1 MTTPQPEL
9 KALLEELASFPS
21 AQQSAPLE
29 AGLRSGHQSR
39 LRQAQSFNQ
48 EISLFESAYL
58 LEDAWA
64 DFCRFKDS
72 GDKPRNPKI
81 VADQQRKFDFMRL
94 YWGNRDVLSITK
106 KDIKALLQRY
116 LILYVFHQVLVD
128 QGIVPENKHGERK
141 LSIVC
146 DIRL

>member
-1 MTTPQPEL
+1 M
-9 KALLEELASFPS
+9 
-21 AQQSAPLE
+21 
-29 AGLRSGHQSR
+29 
-39 LRQAQSFNQ
+39 
-48 EISLFESAYL
+48 

-72 GDKPRNPKI
+72 GDKLRNPKI
-81 VADQQRKFDFMRL
+81 LADQQRKFDFMRL

-106 KDIKALLQRY
+106 KNIKALLQRY

-141 LSIVC
+141 VFHSLRHTFVTKVLASGVS
-146 DIRL
+146 LGLL